1 MNSGYKRCIIGGAM
15 CFIGV
20 ILTAEFLINDQ
31 WMRDSS
37 YYDKETGM
45 LIYKLNIGFHWTTL
59 IGMLGVVLLV
69 LGARKILEIEQ
80 YIIGAAAFTVCII
93 NFCSWKFFL
102 SMSEIY
108 YEKEVSFGERIIQFY
123 YILKLLSIIFA
134 VALLIIMLWKMDEKK
149 VTLSYR
155 ILAILVVASAL
166 GCIMIKTIYNS
177 WYLLQTALAGLTVGI
192 VCGSK
197 RMYCYI
203 KKKKRR
209 KGWRVL

>member
-1 MNSGYKRCIIGGAM
+1 
-15 CFIGV
+15 
-20 ILTAEFLINDQ
+20 
-31 WMRDSS
+31 
-37 YYDKETGM
+37 M

-69 LGARKILEIEQ
+69 LGVRKVLEIEQ
-80 YIIGAAAFTVCII
+80 YIIGATAFTVCII

-149 VTLSYR
+149 VALPYR
-155 ILAILVVASAL
+155 ILAILVIASAL

>member
-1 MNSGYKRCIIGGAM
+1 
-15 CFIGV
+15 
-20 ILTAEFLINDQ
+20 
-31 WMRDSS
+31 
-37 YYDKETGM
+37 M

-59 IGMLGVVLLV
+59 IGMLGVILLV

-93 NFCSWKFFL
+93 NLCSWKFFR

-108 YEKEVSFGERIIQFY
+108 YEKEVSFG
-123 YILKLLSIIFA
+123 
-134 VALLIIMLWKMDEKK
+134 

-177 WYLLQTALAGLTVGI
+177 WYLLQTALAGLTGGI

-203 KKKKRR
+203 KKKKDEKAGEYYERS
-209 KGWRVL
+209 